1 MRTFKVLEKTTTLAP
16 EFISV
21 GVEYTLN
28 QITDTVYYCRNQTE
42 VSCSCMPTYKFKKA
56 LREGSIVFTD

>member
-1 MRTFKVLEKTTTLAP
+1 MRTFKVLEKTTTLAN
-16 EFISV
+16 EYINV

-42 VSCSCMPTYKFKKA
+42 ISCSYMSTYNFKKA